1 MGPASILASGELR
14 DDAGSLPE
22 VLEGE
27 TSSGARDALG
37 PGAIPFVVMSPEDL
51 AWFNLRPEAA
61 TLLVC
66 VNDVSSL
73 DAVCAAANMTAD
85 EGAFLLLDLAEW
97 GVVSFR

>member
-1 MGPASILASGELR
+1 LGPASVLASSELR
-14 DDAGSLPE
+14 DDAGSSPDL
-22 VLEGE
+22 LEGE

-37 PGAIPFVVMSPEDL
+37 SGAIPFVVMSPEDL

-61 TLLVC
+61 TLLAC
-66 VNDVSSL
+66 VNGVSSL
-73 DAVCAAANMTAD
+73 EAVCAAANMTAD